1 MSITFSHLQGDAMSV
16 PLATVKIGQFS
27 ESPHLAIARALDM
40 GAQHG
45 IDWVTERVASSPAQF
60 ESLRTGELDLAITSP
75 DNVLMYATTAGNPLK
90 EQLDLQILRPI
101 DRGLGLALY
110 TSASVKSP
118 ADFSGMSL
126 GVDVMSSGFALLLL
140 QMLQSIGVNR
150 ADLVFEAIGATPKRL
165 GAIREGLVVGSILNA
180 ETAVAAEEAGL
191 VKWATSTEIDSN
203 YLGTVLA
210 NISGVQSETTRS
222 FLNMWEEVTQVIINS
237 DSKHVKDLLEV
248 YAPKLAT
255 DRYVEILKSPEFGV
269 ISGESIS
276 VDQLTVL
283 AKIRERSGAY
293 TPPEAE
299 LEKLAAH
306 A

>member
-1 MSITFSHLQGDAMSV
+1 
-16 PLATVKIGQFS
+16 
-27 ESPHLAIARALDM
+27 
-40 GAQHG
+40 
-45 IDWVTERVASSPAQF
+45 
-60 ESLRTGELDLAITSP
+60 
-75 DNVLMYATTAGNPLK
+75 
-90 EQLDLQILRPI
+90 
-101 DRGLGLALY
+101 
-110 TSASVKSP
+110 
-118 ADFSGMSL
+118 
-126 GVDVMSSGFALLLL
+126 
-140 QMLQSIGVNR
+140 
-150 ADLVFEAIGATPKRL
+150 
-165 GAIREGLVVGSILNA
+165 
-180 ETAVAAEEAGL
+180 
-191 VKWATSTEIDSN
+191 
-203 YLGTVLA
+203 
-210 NISGVQSETTRS
+210 
-222 FLNMWEEVTQVIINS
+222 MWEEVTQVIINS